1 MLEFDKKPRARSS
14 TDLWDELQHSIG
26 EERPDGQAD
35 EVGQHLG
42 EVGLLGE
49 GDEEEAEQRGQV
61 DQSDRQE
68 AIAPHCGTVDRK

>member
-1 MLEFDKKPRARSS
+1 MRKVPARRLRSS
-14 TDLWDELQHSIG
+14 GSNLWDELKDSVG

-49 GDEEEAEQRGQV
+49 GDEQETEQRRQV
-61 DQSDRQE
+61 DQGHRQE
-68 AIAPHCGTVDRK
+68 AAAPD